1 MFSVCI
7 PATIFHIRSPNYN
20 LVVLQDAHWQEEPH
34 LQEAPQQDLV
44 EVPEEAVE
52 VVVEE
57 ALPHML

>member
-1 MFSVCI
+1 M
-7 PATIFHIRSPNYN
+7 
-20 LVVLQDAHWQEEPH
+20 QDAHWQEEPH